1 MGKRRGRG
9 RSQLL
14 SELSKKQKKHLRD
27 FGEEHPFHDRWARAR
42 GSGSRGSGVG
52 AGLGV
57 LGGLNRRSGAP
68 GGIRSRNL
76 PPAHTSTHIHTFSGS
91 FLYPSH
97 HYAGKRLG

>member
-42 GSGSRGSGVG
+42 SSGSGGPGVG

-57 LGGLNRRSGAP
+57 LGGDRGRSVGSEAETSLQ
-68 GGIRSRNL
+68 RTQ
-76 PPAHTSTHIHTFSGS
+76 AHTFTRSLGLSCIPAIH
-91 FLYPSH
+91 H
-97 HYAGKRLG
+97 